1 MKKFIAVALVAFFA
15 VGASAQMRYGLEG
28 GLNLSSPM
36 NADGTRCGFNVGG
49 VAEYEFQSGWFV
61 SGALKLSSKPFKV
74 EETIYTEDDF
84 YDGSGDVS
92 GEVDACVKMNPFYL
106 NIPIHAGYR
115 MALTDNVKLSVSAGP
130 YIGIGLW
137 GKGTGS
143 VKISGNLPSDVEIES
158 ETQKIDNVF
167 KDGNIRRFEIGVG
180 VKAGLEFMDHYRVS
194 LGYDIQCNSLA
205 EDDDYYN
212 QVVSVSVG
220 YMF

>member
-1 MKKFIAVALVAFFA
+1 
-15 VGASAQMRYGLEG
+15 MRYGLEG

-49 VAEYEFQSGWFV
+49 VAEYEFQNGWFV

-115 MALTDNVKLSVSAGP
+115 MGLGDNVKLSVSAGP
-130 YIGIGLW
+130 YLGVGLW
-137 GKGTGS
+137 GKGTGT
-143 VKISGNLPSDVEIES
+143 VKVSGDVPSDLDIKAGKYKV
-158 ETQKIDNVF
+158 DNVF
-167 KDGNIRRFEIGVG
+167 KDSDLRRFEIGAS
-180 VKAGLEFMDHYRVS
+180 VKAGLEFKDRYRLSV
-194 LGYDIQCNSLA
+194 GYDIQLNSMMK
-205 EDDDYYN
+205 DDDYYN